1 MEGSRIGVIRRGEN
15 AGLGH
20 VCHPRKYKNLVD
32 LWKGYNRG
40 RERIRFG
47 KIILM
52 VRARPEVQRCVQWRW
67 TEG

>member
-1 MEGSRIGVIRRGEN
+1 MEGSRIGVISRGEN

-20 VCHPRKYKNLVD
+20 VCHPRKYKNLVE

-52 VRARPEVQRCVQWRW
+52 FRGQF
-67 TEG
+67 